1 MTSSQRVATRGI
13 VPAICAGLALA
24 VAVVYAPVPG
34 FEFIYCDDDAYVFE
48 NSTVRQGLS
57 RVGVAWAVSGAHV
70 ANWHPVTWL
79 SHMLD
84 VELFGLD
91 AGGHHA
97 VNVAFHAANAALLFL
112 ALRALTGTLWPAAV
126 VAALFALHP
135 LRVESVAWVAERKDV
150 LSGFF
155 FMATLLAYAAYA
167 RRPGV
172 VRYAWV
178 FAGVALGLA
187 AKSMLVTLPC
197 VLLLLDVWPLRRW
210 RRETALRLVAE
221 KLPLLALAA
230 AASAAAIWSQS
241 SDGAMGDLATLP
253 FSARLS
259 NAVDAY
265 AAYLGKTVW
274 PTRLAIFY
282 PHPALASPESYTALR
297 VGTVAAAIGLIAAT
311 GLALQQLRG
320 RPYLAV
326 GWFWT
331 LGMLVPVIGLVQVG
345 EQAMA
350 DRYAYLSLI
359 GVSIVIVWGVRDLAT
374 ALPPLRLALVVI
386 VPVVLVACTALT
398 SRQVLHWRDGQSV
411 FEHALTVTERNYFAH
426 NHLGRTFENRGEV
439 ELAARQ
445 YEAAIAIRP
454 SAGTLSNLG
463 AALAKLGRHEDAVA
477 RFEDALRL
485 EPDSASAHSN
495 LGVVYGMFDQPQK
508 AIAAYERALELGS
521 QKPAP
526 YYNLGSLLVRLGEFE
541 RGARHLEQALALD
554 PYHAGAANNL
564 GVAYTELGTPAPTAP
579 SGAATRPPEDRPRP
593 ARSTRRHCAATP
605 AACTVTASRA
615 ISAPAR
621 GTSTRP
627 WCTSRRCCATRL
639 PPRRHITTRA
649 PYTPARAT
657 SSELASTSTPRCAST
672 RDTPSP
678 AKTWSSSKQTSS
690 RNRPVHKGPIAV
702 TGFKSSCQSDGAQKQ
717 RQRSKER
724 QSD

>member
-1 MTSSQRVATRGI
+1 
-13 VPAICAGLALA
+13 
-24 VAVVYAPVPG
+24 
-34 FEFIYCDDDAYVFE
+34 
-48 NSTVRQGLS
+48 
-57 RVGVAWAVSGAHV
+57 
-70 ANWHPVTWL
+70 
-79 SHMLD
+79 MLD

-564 GVAYTELGTPAPTAP
+564 GVAYTELGQFDAAVEVHLRVLELDPEHAGTHCNLGRSYEAAGRPSEASAFYEEALRRDPGCVHGHRFAGYQRAGEGDLDAALVHFEEVLRHAPPTA
-579 SGAATRPPEDRPRP
+579 AAHNDAGSVYASKGDFER
-593 ARSTRRHCAATP
+593 ARQHFHAALRLDP
-605 AACTVTASRA
+605 GHAV
-615 ISAPAR
+615 AR
-621 GTSTRP
+621 KNLEQLE
-627 WCTSRRCCATRL
+627 ADV
-639 PPRRHITTRA
+639 
-649 PYTPARAT
+649 
-657 SSELASTSTPRCAST
+657 LAQ
-672 RDTPSP
+672 SP
-678 AKTWSSSKQTSS
+678 GS
-690 RNRPVHKGPIAV
+690 
-702 TGFKSSCQSDGAQKQ
+702 
-717 RQRSKER
+717 
-724 QSD
+724 